1 MIIFKNCEEKK
12 PNILHRGVINAQML
26 AEPIFKFRPRQIFV
40 LLVFVVNIPNSVKK
54 MLALC
59 YQSADM
65 LYENRPLLFKV
76 P

>member
-1 MIIFKNCEEKK
+1 MMMFKKLWEK
-12 PNILHRGVINAQML
+12 NSNLHRGVINVQMPT
-26 AEPIFKFRPRQIFV
+26 EPIFKFRPCQLFV
-40 LLVFVVNIPNSVKK
+40 LLVFVVNIPNSTEK

-65 LYENRPLLFKV
+65 LYGNRPLLFKV